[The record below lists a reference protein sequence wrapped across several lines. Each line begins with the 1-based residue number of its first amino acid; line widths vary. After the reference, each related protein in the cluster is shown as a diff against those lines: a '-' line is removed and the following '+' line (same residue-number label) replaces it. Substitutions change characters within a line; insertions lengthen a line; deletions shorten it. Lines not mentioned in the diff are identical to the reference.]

1 MEEAL
6 GYDRRPLLLAAAVVA
21 LLMAVGAIDY
31 ARTAD
36 AVPEPPPPGASPA
49 EFEARIDRAYEL
61 EADLE
66 ARAWAYGA
74 IAFLAALVGAGLS
87 LRRNP
92 RERDREVFTDLG
104 VGAVLWLL
112 IGFGLNL
119 AAGDDLV
126 APPSQPLYYPAIG
139 LSVIAAAGTLLT
151 RRARAE
157 GPRFVRVVR
166 WLGLGATA
174 AAVGF
179 AWIGMSTGPDPCAT
193 TAAGAGVETLVG
205 LSMLT
210 AAIAVVFGFASLFQ
224 RRWIAAL
231 VMLVVGPPA
240 ALLALF
246 TSACWN

>member
-1 MEEAL
+1 
-6 GYDRRPLLLAAAVVA
+6 LA
-21 LLMAVGAIDY
+21 
-31 ARTAD
+31 R
-36 AVPEPPPPGASPA
+36 
-49 EFEARIDRAYEL
+49 F
-61 EADLE
+61 
-66 ARAWAYGA
+66 
-74 IAFLAALVGAGLS
+74 
-87 LRRNP
+87 
-92 RERDREVFTDLG
+92 
-104 VGAVLWLL
+104 
-112 IGFGLNL
+112 
-119 AAGDDLV
+119 
-126 APPSQPLYYPAIG
+126 YYPAIG

-231 VMLVVGPPA
+231 VMLVVGPFA